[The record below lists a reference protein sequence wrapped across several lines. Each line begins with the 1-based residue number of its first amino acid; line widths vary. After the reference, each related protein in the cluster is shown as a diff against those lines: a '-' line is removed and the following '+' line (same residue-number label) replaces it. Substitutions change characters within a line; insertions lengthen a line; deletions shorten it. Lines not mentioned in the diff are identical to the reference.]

1 MPSRLTRFVTAQL
14 RRRAWEILRAKF
26 GKSGEAWPYASS
38 SKVESNPGVATVL
51 LDYFR
56 DLPFA
61 LPAMN
66 ATLPSQDDLKRWVK
80 SLEKL
85 LTENPGASLAAAFVL
100 GGSVGW
106 WMKRR

>member
-14 RRRAWEILRAKF
+14 QRRAWEILRAKF
-26 GKSGEAWPYASS
+26 RKSGDAWPYASC
-38 SKVESNPGVATVL
+38 SKVESNPSVANTL

-56 DLPFA
+56 DLPAA
-61 LPAMN
+61 LPAMHS
-66 ATLPSQDDLKRWVK
+66 TLPSQDDLKRWVK
-80 SLEKL
+80 SFEKL